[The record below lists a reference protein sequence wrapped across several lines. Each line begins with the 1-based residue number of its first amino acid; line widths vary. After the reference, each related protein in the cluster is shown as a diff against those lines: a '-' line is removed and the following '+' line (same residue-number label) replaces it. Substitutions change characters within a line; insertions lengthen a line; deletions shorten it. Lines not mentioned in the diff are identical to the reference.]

1 MLSKIFLLLF
11 CLLLFTIAYAQ
22 QSSPASAIQPMSS
35 TQSSP
40 ESISK
45 TGTMTYNIIDVVNHT
60 YGYDVFVD
68 GKLLI
73 HQTSIPAVQGN
84 NGFETKADAE
94 KVAQLVISKI
104 RKGEM
109 PPTVTIDE
117 LKKLKVIK

>member
-1 MLSKIFLLLF
+1 MLRKIFLLLF

-22 QSSPASAIQPMSS
+22 QSSPASAPQPMPS

-45 TGTMTYNIIDVVNHT
+45 TAVITYNIIEVENHT
-60 YGYDVFVD
+60 YGYDVFAD
-68 GKLLI
+68 GKLSI
-73 HQTSIPAVQGN
+73 HQNSIPAVQGN
-84 NGFETKADAE
+84 KGFETKADAE